1 MRKGLFQKI
10 KPTTA
15 AVVAAYC
22 LCLILGP
29 LMLSGYTYS
38 VVNSALIYI
47 LCIYGAQILT
57 GMGGQISFAYVT
69 FMGLG
74 AYFAA
79 DMLTGRIGGFTMSP
93 VAVLILTPVVVGVF
107 GCILGY
113 LLLRME
119 GTFFTFGTI
128 GLVNVTTIIMS
139 NQMSIFN
146 GPNGI
151 PAIPTM
157 SVGSFRFTSNTSWF
171 YFLMVLVAIG
181 YVIVERIRAT
191 KFGRSLA
198 YIAGSGTAAKCLGI
212 DVYWTKIKA
221 FVISSMFC
229 GLAGA
234 LFSMQSQF
242 ISPELFNFTQATSLV
257 LMLMIGGLNNTIG
270 APIGAL
276 LVVAIPE
283 AFRSLKNFLYFGY
296 GIAIILLMIFFPTG
310 IAGIGK
316 QVSMTIRK
324 KKKLAQQR
332 KEEAND

>member
-1 MRKGLFQKI
+1 MILKM
-10 KPTTA
+10 KPTTL
-15 AVVAAYC
+15 AVVVIYILA
-22 LCLILGP
+22 LILAP
-29 LMLSGYTYS
+29 SMLSGYTYS

-47 LCIYGAQILT
+47 LCVYGAQILT

-74 AYFAA
+74 SYFAA
-79 DMLTGRIGGFTMSP
+79 DMLTGRLGGVTLSP
-93 VAVLILTPVVVGVF
+93 VMVLLLAPVVVGVF
-107 GCILGY
+107 GFIFGY

-128 GLVNVTTIIMS
+128 GLVNVATIIMS

-171 YFLMVLVAIG
+171 YFLMVLVAVG
-181 YVIVERIRAT
+181 YIIVERIRTT

-257 LMLMIGGLNNTIG
+257 LMLMIGGLNNTVG

-276 LVVAIPE
+276 LIIAIPE

-316 QVSMTIRK
+316 QVSMIIRK
-324 KKKLAQQR
+324 RKKLAQRQ
-332 KEEAND
+332 KEEANG

>member
-1 MRKGLFQKI
+1 MNTRIISKI
-10 KPTTA
+10 RPATL
-15 AVVAAYC
+15 AVGVIFLLALVIA
-22 LCLILGP
+22 P
-29 LMLSGYTYS
+29 QVLSGYTYS
-38 VVNSALIYI
+38 VINSALIYI
-47 LCIYGAQILT
+47 LCVYGAQILT
-57 GMGGQISFAYVT
+57 GMGGQISFAYAT

-79 DMLTGRIGGFTMSP
+79 DMLTGRLGGFTMSP
-93 VAVLILTPVVVGVF
+93 AAVLLCAPFVVGLFGFVF
-107 GCILGY
+107 GY

-128 GLVNVTTIIMS
+128 GLVNVATIIMS

-151 PAIPTM
+151 PAIPTL
-157 SVGSFRFTSNTSWF
+157 SFGSFQFTSNTSWF
-171 YFLMVLVAIG
+171 YFLMALVAVG
-181 YVIVERIRAT
+181 YVIVERIRVT

-242 ISPELFNFTQATSLV
+242 ISPELFNFNQATSLV

-310 IAGIGK
+310 IAGIGR
-316 QVSMTIRK
+316 QISMMIRK
-324 KKKLAQQR
+324 RKKMQAH
-332 KEEAND
+332 KEESNG